1 MVWHQLAGSA
11 LSGFINGL
19 TLQQNWSVPYSF
31 FFFSLSFHIFCFFSI
46 YKTPLGCFLLSYISI
61 SFPTL
66 DVCGALLVLEEEQVS
81 ICNPPPKKMFIVQCS
96 ETFLPYLGGGKT
108 NKIKKRKKKKEK
120 CLPINVFIMHRKP
133 EMQKERSRN
142 ASSTLGEDGNQIMSV

>member
-1 MVWHQLAGSA
+1 MAS
-11 LSGFINGL
+11 LSSKTGL
-19 TLQQNWSVPYSF
+19 SLILF
-31 FFFSLSFHIFCFFSI
+31 FFFSLSFHIF
-46 YKTPLGCFLLSYISI
+46 LFLLYIQDS
-61 SFPTL
+61 PR
-66 DVCGALLVLEEEQVS
+66 LLLTIVHFHQFSDSRCVRSSPRLGRGTSLYLQ
-81 ICNPPPKKMFIVQCS
+81 PPPKMFIVQCS